1 MEPLKLADSRVLV
14 TGASSGI
21 GRELARELAARGA
34 LLAINARR
42 RSLLESLADEISD
55 RGWTR
60 PAIVETDLS
69 RRGAAQ
75 ALAAQAEAELGH
87 IDLLVNNAGGGV
99 GGRICAV
106 GEGDEARE
114 AFEINYWSPLALIKA
129 LVPAMEA
136 RGHGAV
142 VNVTSMAQVSTW
154 PGFGAYAATK
164 AALGVATETLAME
177 LGDSPVHVLEVIPG
191 PVDTAVQG
199 ETRLAPGIERMLDRT
214 PLGDP
219 AVLARLIADAL
230 ERGKA
235 RLIYPRRARVG
246 YVLPTLLRRDARR
259 LAARAAKE
267 TDEDTRAALKG
278 LVVRTG
284 SSGDEIARQARAAW
298 ERERGRAPA
307 PDGA

>member
-1 MEPLKLADSRVLV
+1 MREFDLAGSRALI

-21 GRELARELAARGA
+21 GRELAKELAVRGTS
-34 LLAINARR
+34 LAISARR
-42 RSLLESLADEISD
+42 RPLLESLVEEISAE
-55 RGWTR
+55 GSVAPT
-60 PAIVETDLS
+60 IVEGDLS
-69 RRGAAQ
+69 RKGAAQ
-75 ALAAQAEAELGH
+75 ELAEQVTEDLGH

-99 GGRICAV
+99 GGRIAAV
-106 GEGDEARE
+106 GDRDEARE
-114 AFEINYWSPLALIKA
+114 AFETNYWSPLALIKA

-136 RGHGAV
+136 RGRGAV

-177 LGDSPVHVLEVIPG
+177 LLDSPVHVLEVVPG

-230 ERGKA
+230 ERGA
-235 RLIYPRRARVG
+235 PRVIYPRRARIA
-246 YVLPTLLRRDARR
+246 YVLPTLARWDTRR
-259 LAARAAKE
+259 LAARVARE
-267 TDEDTRAALKG
+267 TDQATREALG
-278 LVVRTG
+278 SLVVRTG
-284 SSGDEIARQARAAW
+284 SMGDDIARQARDAW
-298 ERERGRAPA
+298 ERGHGRA
-307 PDGA
+307 GRT